1 MKKYENLTLNN
12 QLCFAL
18 YSATHAI
25 TRTYRDALNKVGLT
39 YTQYLVLLVLLE
51 ENRLSVGKIANKLK
65 LDSATLTPLLKRIES
80 AGLITRK
87 RNMTDE
93 RIVELELTEK
103 GFGLQHEISQIQK
116 GVQCKTTLNKDEFE
130 TLKHSLDLLTEI
142 LEEPKKSKQKN

>member
-1 MKKYENLTLNN
+1 
-12 QLCFAL
+12 
-18 YSATHAI
+18 
-25 TRTYRDALNKVGLT
+25 
-39 YTQYLVLLVLLE
+39 
-51 ENRLSVGKIANKLK
+51 
-65 LDSATLTPLLKRIES
+65 
-80 AGLITRK
+80 
-87 RNMTDE
+87 MTDE